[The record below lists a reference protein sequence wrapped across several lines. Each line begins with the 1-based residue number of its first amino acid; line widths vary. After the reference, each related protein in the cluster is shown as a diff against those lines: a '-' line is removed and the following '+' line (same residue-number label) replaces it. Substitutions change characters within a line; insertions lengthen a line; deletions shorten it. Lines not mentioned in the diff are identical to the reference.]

1 MKKTYKKPYIAVE
14 SFQLDAAIAA
24 SCSSEG
30 KAALNYVIATCKDY
44 TDYAVLGYFGN
55 SCTHNVMD
63 EGDGNDW
70 ICYHGPQVKADDAFM
85 NS

>member
-1 MKKTYKKPYIAVE
+1 MKKTYTKPYIAVE

-30 KAALNYVIATCKDY
+30 KTALNYVIATCKDY
-44 TDYAVLGYFGN
+44 TDYAELGYFGN
-55 SCTHNVMD
+55 SCTHNVAL
-63 EGDGNDW
+63 EGDGNDF
-70 ICYHGPQVKADDAFM
+70 ICYHTQMVDADTVFM

>member
-44 TDYAVLGYFGN
+44 ADYAVLGYFGI

-63 EGDGNDW
+63 EGDANDL
-70 ICYHGPQVKADDAFM
+70 ICYHGPMAKADEAFM